1 MLTLNERQP
10 TCLVNPE
17 WSVVFN
23 VIYDFLQDYAYEAFV
38 YGGANYKTD
47 PNDLDLIVF
56 GLSNE
61 AQEEFIESMQLYFSV
76 VEKYEKKTGYRSK
89 IIKTTLFDKQID
101 WSLSPSQE
109 TIFSHA
115 EQIDF
120 TIGACYFDIR
130 KGVTLY
136 PFVESSKHIQTSLLA
151 TFVPSQDLMKKDASV
166 IFRMIRILAKY
177 PNFSLDASLGEGLKI
192 LLSNAEK
199 NIFMDDQSIKPN
211 RLHLEIEL
219 CWSSGYAYRCLL
231 LLEEYNL
238 LDKIFP
244 EITINSAEEPSLA
257 LEKKIF
263 ITKLMQAVCQIQD
276 SSMQKYSSA
285 MLYHAVNWFTL
296 NHSLDLDSADIDTN
310 LRSFYYD
317 KYRRTTV
324 IWHPKQKFFFEIIP
338 AIKATREIASSL
350 SLTTEPKE
358 LAVNAISMTENN
370 IASAPI
376 AEKIVSIDQE
386 KHSPLAKVCHDSE
399 LKKIFN
405 LFNSDTISTQ
415 KCEAEAVN
423 KESNQLPSWLK
434 KKSKRAAYRKRLQ
447 QRKQE
452 HPILE
457 KDECDYPI
465 FTETNNFD
473 EEPATLSDLTTESSS
488 VNSAESIQDENNISC
503 TVLASNLSTAKKQRK
518 IPPIYIPSL
527 EDRLTNKYQEIE
539 HAQSNAEFYDVAIF
553 DGSPQLEKIPDSL
566 SVGHVIALDDPTD
579 PDKPYQVYYFERS
592 HTNHPLIPMRVRIS
606 NLEQLKFIKDLE
618 KIPMIAQISVTEMSG
633 ILKDTS
639 KGELT
644 PNPKLRIVEKLCSEL
659 IDQLNA
665 TRNNPKAFNKLTLAN
680 RATIKFYLA
689 KAYCLRGAT
698 RYNLSNEDSASCE
711 EDYKLSLEVDPWMPD
726 VYIQH
731 WKKAI
736 NSMKSAL
743 QSIGS
748 HRKNYNSF
756 FDFYECNKT
765 TADNLCIEIKECDPE
780 HPYLEQGLSE
790 IKNIHN
796 TYELLLASKFSW
808 RQECLALLKAAAQHE
823 IHNENAKAIASY
835 QQLLEIQVPQEFQ
848 TTLAHFQAT
857 AHQKLFAVLFREIAQ
872 LAIQNK
878 PENISRINL
887 YYQQLVTY
895 MDDYRRGHTTQIGL
909 QSNFPVLYLRW
920 GNLCASHG
928 DHENAVKHYLEAAL
942 EYQRKTVRDFQKVAL
957 CYELISKIPVLSEID
972 QKKYEAKRDIALKML
987 TVTTSSKP
995 HEVSI
1000 FKYHQQPTVQSNIS
1014 ELSTTTMS
1022 SPPRQG

>member
-23 VIYDFLQDYAYEAFV
+23 VIYDFLQDYAYEAFI

-263 ITKLMQAVCQIQD
+263 INKLMQAVCQIQD

-324 IWHPKQKFFFEIIP
+324 IWHPKQK
-338 AIKATREIASSL
+338 R
-350 SLTTEPKE
+350 
-358 LAVNAISMTENN
+358 
-370 IASAPI
+370 
-376 AEKIVSIDQE
+376 
-386 KHSPLAKVCHDSE
+386 
-399 LKKIFN
+399 
-405 LFNSDTISTQ
+405 
-415 KCEAEAVN
+415 
-423 KESNQLPSWLK
+423 
-434 KKSKRAAYRKRLQ
+434 
-447 QRKQE
+447 QR
-452 HPILE
+452 
-457 KDECDYPI
+457 
-465 FTETNNFD
+465 
-473 EEPATLSDLTTESSS
+473 
-488 VNSAESIQDENNISC
+488 
-503 TVLASNLSTAKKQRK
+503 
-518 IPPIYIPSL
+518 
-527 EDRLTNKYQEIE
+527 
-539 HAQSNAEFYDVAIF
+539 
-553 DGSPQLEKIPDSL
+553 
-566 SVGHVIALDDPTD
+566 
-579 PDKPYQVYYFERS
+579 RS
-592 HTNHPLIPMRVRIS
+592 
-606 NLEQLKFIKDLE
+606 
-618 KIPMIAQISVTEMSG
+618 
-633 ILKDTS
+633 
-639 KGELT
+639 
-644 PNPKLRIVEKLCSEL
+644 
-659 IDQLNA
+659 
-665 TRNNPKAFNKLTLAN
+665 
-680 RATIKFYLA
+680 
-689 KAYCLRGAT
+689 
-698 RYNLSNEDSASCE
+698 
-711 EDYKLSLEVDPWMPD
+711 
-726 VYIQH
+726 
-731 WKKAI
+731 
-736 NSMKSAL
+736 
-743 QSIGS
+743 
-748 HRKNYNSF
+748 
-756 FDFYECNKT
+756 
-765 TADNLCIEIKECDPE
+765 
-780 HPYLEQGLSE
+780 
-790 IKNIHN
+790 
-796 TYELLLASKFSW
+796 
-808 RQECLALLKAAAQHE
+808 
-823 IHNENAKAIASY
+823 
-835 QQLLEIQVPQEFQ
+835 
-848 TTLAHFQAT
+848 
-857 AHQKLFAVLFREIAQ
+857 
-872 LAIQNK
+872 
-878 PENISRINL
+878 
-887 YYQQLVTY
+887 
-895 MDDYRRGHTTQIGL
+895 
-909 QSNFPVLYLRW
+909 
-920 GNLCASHG
+920 
-928 DHENAVKHYLEAAL
+928 
-942 EYQRKTVRDFQKVAL
+942 
-957 CYELISKIPVLSEID
+957 
-972 QKKYEAKRDIALKML
+972 
-987 TVTTSSKP
+987 
-995 HEVSI
+995 
-1000 FKYHQQPTVQSNIS
+1000 
-1014 ELSTTTMS
+1014 
-1022 SPPRQG
+1022 